1 MKNFMKVVVLLLLMT
16 SCHPK
21 TETQQVSGVE
31 IPKLYIKTTTATGEG
46 GTQVFTDTTTMVESD
61 NFEVT
66 LTAMGIGLAI
76 YYYGSKDIG
85 NGKFFN
91 IVESDTI
98 AKFIG
103 SGEFLNYMS
112 ERGYKVVNEERNEIW
127 NHYTFKRE

>member
-1 MKNFMKVVVLLLLMT
+1 MY
-16 SCHPK
+16 PK
-21 TETQQVSGVE
+21 TEPQQESDRDA
-31 IPKLYIKTTTATGEG
+31 PTLYIKTTTATGEG
-46 GTQVFTDTTTMVESD
+46 DNQVFTDTTTMVDSD

-91 IVESDTI
+91 IVESDSI
-98 AKFIG
+98 AKFRG

-112 ERGYKVVNEERNEIW
+112 ERGYKMVDEKRDEFSTD
-127 NHYTFKRE
+127 YTFKRE